1 MHKELTKDGLVV
13 MSLSIDEVDNKDAVL
28 EFLKKMDARF
38 PNFLLVDTDENHD
51 KNQKDF
57 PTNTPPLTH
66 VFDQT
71 GKKVKT
77 FTGDEKPEEVEEFV
91 RELLKKE

>member
-1 MHKELTKDGLVV
+1 MHKELAKDGLVV
-13 MSLSIDEVDNKDAVL
+13 LSLSIDETDNKDAVL
-28 EFLKKMDARF
+28 AFLKKVEASF
-38 PNFLLVDTDENHD
+38 PNFLLVDTDENHE
-51 KNQKDF
+51 KNEKEF

-77 FTGDEKPEEVEEFV
+77 FKGDEKDEEIEAFV
-91 RELLKKE
+91 RELLKKQ